1 MAAEPFDRFAFVA
14 ATTSR
19 RRTPGAKL
27 QLPDGAPKPCGAPT
41 TAAVMTVASE
51 GPSAVRRRPKRSAG
65 GATATVEPGP
75 PAGWEIALDAISR
88 ALREMR
94 VARDAPV
101 DIFNPRLRVLH
112 SMRQLVDRAAD
123 DKTRRFQALVAAVIS
138 SQTRDAVTG
147 AAMARL
153 RALPGGLCVDQVA
166 SPETPLELLAET
178 LKPVGFYRQ
187 KAKHLKAIAEILSR
201 APHNGCVPSSLD
213 ELVKLPGVGPK
224 IGLLI
229 LLIAFD
235 KQAPSRHQFDIDS
248 STSSLVLAFWPS
260 VAAKLRPFL
269 SHLVSREE
277 GIIVDSN
284 VRRVCERLGWALPGL
299 DADVTRA
306 ALERWLPP
314 GLWAEFSLLLVGFGQ
329 QVCRPLH
336 PKCHECKLQ
345 HSCPSAKQFIGAG
358 VKGRSKRP
366 AVQPS

>member
-19 RRTPGAKL
+19 RCTPGAKL
-27 QLPDGAPKPCGAPT
+27 QLPDEAPKPCGAPA
-41 TAAVMTVASE
+41 TAAGLTVAAD
-51 GPSAVRRRPKRSAG
+51 GPSTVKRRPNRGGAE
-65 GATATVEPGP
+65 GATATGEPGP
-75 PAGWEIALDAISR
+75 PAGWEVTLDAISR

-101 DIFNPRLRVLH
+101 DVFNPRLRVLH

-123 DKTRRFQALVAAVIS
+123 DETRRFQALVAAVIS

-166 SPETPLELLAET
+166 SPETTLELLAET

-187 KAKHLKAIAEILSR
+187 KAKHLKAIAETLLR

-213 ELVKLPGVGPK
+213 DLLKLPGVGPK

-235 KQAPSRHQFDIDS
+235 RQAPSCHQ
-248 STSSLVLAFWPS
+248 
-260 VAAKLRPFL
+260 
-269 SHLVSREE
+269 EE
-277 GIIVDSN
+277 GVIVDSN

-314 GLWAEFSLLLVGFGQ
+314 GLWADFSLLLVGFGQ
-329 QVCRPLH
+329 QICRPVH

-345 HSCPSAKQFIGAG
+345 HSCPSAKQFIGAS
-358 VKGRSKRP
+358 VKGRGKRP

>member
-14 ATTSR
+14 ATTSG
-19 RRTPGAKL
+19 RRTPEAKL
-27 QLPDGAPKPCGAPT
+27 QLSHEAPKPCGAP
-41 TAAVMTVASE
+41 AAA
-51 GPSAVRRRPKRSAG
+51 AAG
-65 GATATVEPGP
+65 LA
-75 PAGWEIALDAISR
+75 IAR

-101 DIFNPRLRVLH
+101 DVFNPRLRVLH
-112 SMRQLVDRAAD
+112 SMCQLVDRAAD
-123 DKTRRFQALVAAVIS
+123 DEKRRFQALVAAVIS

-153 RALPGGLCVDQVA
+153 RALPGGLSVDQVA

-187 KAKHLKAIAEILSR
+187 KAKHQKAIAETLLR

-235 KQAPSRHQFDIDS
+235 KQAPSRHQCPLHHTGFPAA
-248 STSSLVLAFWPS
+248 LK
-260 VAAKLRPFL
+260 VAVA
-269 SHLVSREE
+269 REE
-277 GIIVDSN
+277 GVIVDSN

-314 GLWAEFSLLLVGFGQ
+314 RLWAEFSLLLVGFGQ
-329 QVCRPLH
+329 QICRPLH
-336 PKCHECKLQ
+336 PKCHECKLK
-345 HSCPSAKQFIGAG
+345 HSCPSAKQFIGAS
-358 VKGRSKRP
+358 VKGRRKRP